1 MEEGGRSVILV
12 PCHYSHFSSAHS
24 PVFNNAMQ
32 ILSYSTKISTNVL
45 SQYTNIRWRSQT
57 EGWCWTFATAWEGT
71 KCFISRKCVT
81 ADTLTCWF
89 VKHLTTCPPD
99 YPTACNRV
107 TKCESELLCFNV
119 NLLAFLFCFVLFFFI
134 LQFYYITSFHV
145 FIHYISSW
153 VFIFTYC
160 LETPQFIF
168 IHVWINCHLILEMQ
182 L

>member
-1 MEEGGRSVILV
+1 MMLDFCNSMRGNKVF
-12 PCHYSHFSSAHS
+12 HFQK
-24 PVFNNAMQ
+24 V
-32 ILSYSTKISTNVL
+32 
-45 SQYTNIRWRSQT
+45 
-57 EGWCWTFATAWEGT
+57 CD
-71 KCFISRKCVT
+71 SRHPDLLICET
-81 ADTLTCWF
+81 PY
-89 VKHLTTCPPD
+89 HMPPPD

-168 IHVWINCHLILEMQ
+168 IHV
-182 L
+182 